1 MDQRIGR
8 YGFTIGVLLAI
19 ILGVASPSF
28 TADTIALMASIL
40 VVCGL
45 IVGLFNVGQSE
56 TKDFLLF
63 AVVLIIAAGMGSA
76 SSTLGNVSFIGE
88 YLAGVFSQM
97 LAFIVPATII
107 VALRSILVMEQD
119 GTQKPLKKRKTKT
132 KTKK

>member
-28 TADTIALMASIL
+28 TVDTIALMASIL